1 MGNIKEEKQ
10 DLFCCDHAENALNN
24 IPPDE
29 TVIDLSDFFKIF
41 SDFTRVRLLFAIK
54 DKELCVH
61 DLSIILNM
69 QQPAVSYQLKI
80 LKQYKIVSG
89 RRSGKNT
96 FYYLNDNHIFNI
108 LDIGLTHIHHGKK

>member
-1 MGNIKEEKQ
+1 MSSLEKG
-10 DLFCCDHAENALNN
+10 LFCCEHAEDAQKN
-24 IPPDE
+24 IPSDE
-29 TVIDLSDFFKIF
+29 IVIDLSDFFKIF

-69 QQPAVSYQLKI
+69 RQPAVSYQLKI

-89 RRSGKNT
+89 RREGKHI
-96 FYYLNDNHIFNI
+96 FYSLNDNHIFDI
-108 LDIGLTHIHHGKK
+108 LDIGLTHISHADKM